1 MKPSAFDYVRAD
13 STDEALA
20 LLAEYGDD
28 ARILAGGQSLVAML
42 NMRLLEPKVVIDI
55 TRVPELAD
63 VKIEDERLVIGA
75 AVTQA
80 AVERRGGLLN
90 EVPLLQQAFPHIGHF
105 QTRNRGTV
113 CGSLA
118 HADPSAE
125 LPLCLLLLDGDV
137 VLRSRRRTRTVAA
150 ADFLRGMLQTAREP
164 DEMITAARYPLQRP
178 DTRYGFIEVAQRH
191 GDFALVALAA
201 AVDDKSIRLAV
212 GGVGGV
218 PQVVEWTG
226 IAGDDLAAAL
236 NEFAWRLDAQDDA
249 HASAVYRRHLVRT
262 LGRQLV
268 ERLQ

>member
-1 MKPSAFDYVRAD
+1 MKPSAFDYVQAEN
-13 STDEALA
+13 TDEALA

-55 TRVPELAD
+55 TRVVALAD
-63 VKIEDERLVIGA
+63 MKVDDGRLVIGA

-80 AVERRGGLLN
+80 AVEERGGLN
-90 EVPLLQQAFPHIGHF
+90 GEVPLLQQAFPHVGHF

-125 LPLCLLLLDGDV
+125 LSLCLLLLDGDV
-137 VLRSRRRTRTVAA
+137 VLRSRRRTRTVAV

-164 DEMITAARYPLQRP
+164 DEMIAAARYPLRQP
-178 DTRYGFIEVAQRH
+178 GTRYGFTEVAQRH

-201 AVDDKSIRLAV
+201 AVDDKHIRLAV

-218 PQVVEWTG
+218 PQVVEWRDLASG
-226 IAGDDLAAAL
+226 DLAAAL
-236 NEFAWRLDAQDDA
+236 NEFAWQLDAQDDA
-249 HASAVYRRHLVRT
+249 HASAVYRRHLVRV
-262 LGRQLV
+262 LGQQLV
-268 ERLQ
+268 EQLR

>member
-1 MKPSAFDYVRAD
+1 VRAD
-13 STDEALA
+13 NTDEVLA
-20 LLAEYGDD
+20 LLAEYGED

-42 NMRLLEPKVVIDI
+42 NMRLLEPEVVIDI
-55 TRVPELAD
+55 TRVAALAD
-63 VKIEDERLVIGA
+63 VKAEDGRLVIGA
-75 AVTQA
+75 AATQA
-80 AVERRGGLLN
+80 AVERRSALAG

-137 VLRSRRRTRTVAA
+137 VLRSRRRTRTVAV

-164 DEMITAARYPLQRP
+164 DEMIAAARYPLRQP
-178 DTRYGFIEVAQRH
+178 GTRYGFTEVAQRH

-212 GGVGGV
+212 GGVGDM
-218 PQVVEWTG
+218 PQVAEWTG
-226 IAGDDLAAAL
+226 VAGDDLAAAL